1 MGDRSRLE
9 VLLDRIDRAQP
20 YHSSSDKEQVLKLFD
35 EALVDKQRGEASVEL
50 LAGHVRARVEAEM
63 KTEALLAKVEGLGR
77 AAEKVQE
84 LEHALRLGHRILDQV
99 EALHTQG
106 ETGRCQHD
114 GTIWPCATVGAM
126 RLEVPE

>member
-1 MGDRSRLE
+1 M
-9 VLLDRIDRAQP
+9 LLDRIDRAQP
-20 YHSSSDKEQVLKLFD
+20 YHSSADREAVLKLFD

-63 KTEALLAKVEGLGR
+63 ADEALLAKVEGLGR
-77 AAEKVQE
+77 IAEKVQE
-84 LEHALRLGHRILDQV
+84 LEHAIRQQDRILHQV
-99 EALHTQG
+99 ETLHTQG